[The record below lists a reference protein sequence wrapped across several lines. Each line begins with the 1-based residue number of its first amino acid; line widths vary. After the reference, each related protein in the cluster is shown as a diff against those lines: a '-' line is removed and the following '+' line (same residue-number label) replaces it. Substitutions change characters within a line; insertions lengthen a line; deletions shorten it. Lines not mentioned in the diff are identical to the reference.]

1 MARDLYGVC
10 PYVTAQK
17 AVQGKWSILILHYLS
32 EKPIRFNVLLK
43 MLSQMTHATLSKQ
56 LKQLEEY
63 GLIVR
68 TEYPQVPPKVE
79 YTLSDVGKEFIP
91 TLQCFH
97 EFGKKYIDFI
107 NQKDTGK

>member
-1 MARDLYGVC
+1 MSRNLYGIC

-17 AVQGKWSILILHYLS
+17 AFQGKWSILILHYLS
-32 EKPIRFNVLLK
+32 EKPIRFNALLK
-43 MLSQMTHATLSKQ
+43 MLPQMTHATLSKQ

-79 YTLSDVGKEFIP
+79 YTLSDIGKEFIS
-91 TLQCFH
+91 TLKCFH